1 MTRTGELSAAQDL
14 LSEAKDR
21 EKNLKI
27 AEAQRGVADANDR
40 AGAAIERAS
49 KADERASQN
58 EKDAAALRKEA
69 EDERLARLQLAEQI
83 AWRTPDR
90 GLIPGLATPLKPFS
104 GQRYC
109 FVVDPTEPE
118 RTSLLSWL
126 VILLGEAKWSAEPA
140 PASNR
145 SELTFG
151 ATNIVLW
158 VSPDASKKVLEAAR
172 ALVPVLERGGLPAAV
187 LQSGWGPRPY
197 TAPPELLRVVV
208 FKKGP
213 RMAVTGNVITF
224 EGSPTQL
231 FFGEGPPR

>member
-1 MTRTGELSAAQDL
+1 M
-14 LSEAKDR
+14 
-21 EKNLKI
+21 
-27 AEAQRGVADANDR
+27 
-40 AGAAIERAS
+40 
-49 KADERASQN
+49 
-58 EKDAAALRKEA
+58 
-69 EDERLARLQLAEQI
+69 ARIQLAASI
-83 AWRTPDR
+83 SWRTPDR
-90 GLIPGLATPLKPFS
+90 ALIPGLASPLKPFA

-109 FVVDPTEPE
+109 FVADPAEPE
-118 RTSLLSWL
+118 RTSVLSWI

-158 VSPDASKKVLEAAR
+158 VSPDSSDTVLKAAQ
-172 ALVPVLERGGLPAAV
+172 ALVPALERGGLPAVV

-197 TAPPELLRVVV
+197 AAPPELIRVVI
-208 FKKGP
+208 FKRGP